1 MFDNKNFGIA
11 SNTSIYSLA
20 WTSDSQFLAVG
31 GGSYSNYSTS
41 TQNLIIYEFNPANH
55 IPLSFAIS
63 ANPVETAG
71 TSYIQIQNLSW
82 SPGNQLLLYSGI
94 NPASGKW
101 SSDIYSFDSTSDIIL
116 SELKQMS
123 HSSTSSQY
131 ASAWNPSNNLFTT
144 SSQYNINVNS
154 LVGLSPKLV
163 ANQNYTT
170 NYTTSLDGVYAIDWH
185 PGGNYLAV
193 AGQGA
198 SAVGGFSNTDEIR
211 IYRFGGGNNA
221 LYANVSES
229 YGQKVCAMSWRPD
242 GDYLVVGGIN
252 PTYGAG
258 GFNNTDQVRIYS
270 FADSTMSAITS
281 VSVGITT
288 GSSVAELYSVAWHP
302 SGQYLAL
309 GCYNSGNVGG
319 FLAGYNLR
327 IYSFDGT
334 TLVPVVGYN
343 FGNNVITPAGINW
356 SPDGKYLAVGTCQ
369 GRPSWSPTTGT
380 GLTVFEFQN
389 NNSLVQRA
397 TWNASSAVL
406 SVNWQF
412 DNRYIAVTY
421 NNNYNPLAYGILY
434 FTGHSLSQT
443 KIWGNY
449 VGASNVNFWNTDV
462 KFSPDGTKIA
472 NTATNGVANNF
483 GYLAID
489 DFNLQNPNFYYQKI
503 NGIFSIWSLAWR
515 PDSKFLAIGTYNVN
529 ANAPQISVFEVDNLI
544 NINRLA
550 ANGLDIGNLVDANVL
565 GSGLVIVNG
574 IVTYAVD

>member
-1 MFDNKNFGIA
+1 
-11 SNTSIYSLA
+11 
-20 WTSDSQFLAVG
+20 
-31 GGSYSNYSTS
+31 
-41 TQNLIIYEFNPANH
+41 
-55 IPLSFAIS
+55 
-63 ANPVETAG
+63 
-71 TSYIQIQNLSW
+71 
-82 SPGNQLLLYSGI
+82 
-94 NPASGKW
+94 
-101 SSDIYSFDSTSDIIL
+101 
-116 SELKQMS
+116 
-123 HSSTSSQY
+123 
-131 ASAWNPSNNLFTT
+131 
-144 SSQYNINVNS
+144 
-154 LVGLSPKLV
+154 
-163 ANQNYTT
+163 
-170 NYTTSLDGVYAIDWH
+170 
-185 PGGNYLAV
+185 
-193 AGQGA
+193 
-198 SAVGGFSNTDEIR
+198 
-211 IYRFGGGNNA
+211 
-221 LYANVSES
+221 
-229 YGQKVCAMSWRPD
+229 
-242 GDYLVVGGIN
+242 
-252 PTYGAG
+252 
-258 GFNNTDQVRIYS
+258 
-270 FADSTMSAITS
+270 
-281 VSVGITT
+281 
-288 GSSVAELYSVAWHP
+288 
-302 SGQYLAL
+302 
-309 GCYNSGNVGG
+309 
-319 FLAGYNLR
+319 LAGYNLR